1 MEKIE
6 KLSKSEKLKKY
17 LAEKEKYEVR
27 LLDMLRAW
35 ELQQQ
40 HYKKIIEE
48 NDKAY
53 YRFLSELKNLPVS
66 LKNLDWSS
74 AGGCE
79 IKGEE

>member
-6 KLSKSEKLKKY
+6 KLSKWDRLKKY

-40 HYKKIIEE
+40 HYRKIIEE

-66 LKNLDWSS
+66 LKNSDWSS